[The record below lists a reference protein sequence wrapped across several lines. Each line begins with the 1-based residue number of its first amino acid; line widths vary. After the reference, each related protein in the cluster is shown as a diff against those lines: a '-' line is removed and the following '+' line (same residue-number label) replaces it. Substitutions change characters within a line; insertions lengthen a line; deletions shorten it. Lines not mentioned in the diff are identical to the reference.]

1 VSALALWVAR
11 EPMLQLFERLGKHLA
26 ESFEAAGGWCKGL
39 AEELRKRSRAAL
51 LAAGGLELQSK
62 LEKDFHRI
70 DQGFSE
76 RLGQYSGLQRQLAD
90 LLVKLDADYQRSGD
104 SPPEVPGW
112 AAAVESIA
120 GIPSTDDPNVHKI
133 LDGVRRSLDEAQKK
147 ALDNYRK
154 DTSARHKILERM
166 RPLWKEARGLLDAL
180 KIYDAAVN
188 LDAKRLAEGDV
199 QMQISAI
206 QVLLSQV
213 FGIKLDA
220 SVANQIVALILN
232 VAKTITTLSAELA
245 KGWTV
250 GSPTAQLPEG
260 SAR

>member
-1 VSALALWVAR
+1 MRNIRRSTSAIVIAVFLVSCGGNPGPVTR
-11 EPMLQLFERLGKHLA
+11 PTTQTN
-26 ESFEAAGGWCKGL
+26 AAHYASAVLDAVTEVQKGVT
-39 AEELRKRSRAAL
+39 SAAQTAPAFVP
-51 LAAGGLELQSK
+51 AAKQITGL
-62 LEKDFHRI
+62 I
-70 DQGFSE
+70 DQIN
-76 RLGQYSGLQRQLAD
+76 
-90 LLVKLDADYQRSGD
+90 VK
-104 SPPEVPGW
+104 
-112 AAAVESIA
+112 
-120 GIPSTDDPNVHKI
+120 
-133 LDGVRRSLDEAQKK
+133 
-147 ALDNYRK
+147 
-154 DTSARHKILERM
+154 
-166 RPLWKEARGLLDAL
+166 ARGLLDAL